1 MKRFIRWG
9 QKKLR
14 TWMAQEQA
22 SIDLQRYYEKG
33 KFKGDL

>member
-1 MKRFIRWG
+1 MRFLRWAQKRFG
-9 QKKLR
+9 
-14 TWMAQEQA
+14 TWMTEEQA